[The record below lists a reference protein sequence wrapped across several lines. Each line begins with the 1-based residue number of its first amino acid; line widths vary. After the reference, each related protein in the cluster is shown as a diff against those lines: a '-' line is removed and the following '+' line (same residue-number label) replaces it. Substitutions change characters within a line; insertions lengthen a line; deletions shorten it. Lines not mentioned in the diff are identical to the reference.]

1 MEPSSEASEDVDPNE
16 LKFARDGE
24 SEPSDSDSEDPDG
37 ASDPSSLLDEP
48 EQDFTLDLMSN
59 LYEEQPDVET
69 YSKYSEMLFGVPG
82 GSSSSCPHCEF
93 TSENLL
99 ELRIHMS
106 KSHDGLKVY
115 CIQCDYSAAR
125 RDTLLV
131 HVRKVH
137 EGRGFPCD
145 RCNYIA
151 GTRQHLERHVRTIH
165 QGFKRTSTPKKK
177 SDFEDDVLWPC
188 DFCDYKTK
196 RRYELKSHFAAEH
209 EGKRFS
215 CELCDFSAKRRDKL
229 NLHIKVVHEGL
240 GKKCDYCDYKAGTN
254 QHLLRHLRSK
264 HADVE
269 GADIEMLKC
278 KECGEEFSR
287 QERLNEHFKREH
299 QHVAREV
306 EAESSEESQVRKT
319 KYRCPQSD
327 CHFSAGRK
335 GKVTEH
341 VRVVHGGKKFQCDQ
355 CDFNCLTHG
364 GLYLH
369 QKAVHLGIR
378 FKCNQCNYEGTQEV
392 NLKRHIESKHGT
404 IQYCCKLC
412 NAKTKGLWYIET
424 HLKKVHGIL
433 DKSEY
438 GNYLVKKEI
447 DPAGWG
453 STKSNVSENS
463 QDEYSLAD
471 EDDENDTGDTSFD
484 PSDLLDQSAAD
495 SPDSPFDPSE
505 LLDQS
510 SLDLRHD
517 VSSLLEPRVE
527 ISFDDEDEDD
537 DIPDLELFE
546 PNVEIN
552 FNEEE
557 GNEETAE
564 EKRKHPKLTCKKC
577 GFVANSSGTLT
588 RHVNVVHRGVRWSC
602 KLCGYVTNVKCS
614 MIRHIQSIHMGWRYQ
629 CPFCDHEATQKGGL
643 KYHIE
648 KRHPLRLPIANWSS
662 LEPVKSTAT
671 SQVAGLENMDITA
684 MYDEVQEA
692 IGDNL
697 TEEEESH
704 IDHEDADDTSMLEP
718 TVQIMEEGNEETNE
732 EDLAGE
738 LETDGTSQY
747 VGEDHDF
754 SELFAKF
761 NTNGEEEVQCDLCTY
776 VTSRVGNM
784 RRHVSASHQG
794 IRFPCD
800 QCSYR
805 APDKGSLMRHTRGV
819 HEGIKFYCDFCSYSA
834 SQKGNLKKHVEMK
847 HPDKEYSC
855 PYCDFKVN
863 WKGSFIKHMQN
874 LHGDLMSIQGLSSN
888 GIAHPLLSFNTS
900 LNSTTESPNISKDLS
915 GLEPVDTEEPPKK
928 IAVVTTTT
936 DKLKTQNMDSVD
948 KELEQSK
955 VIVSEERIVISP
967 TSSVANNLNPDACF
981 DPENMTFD
989 CPLCDFKAQSS
1000 ASLARHN
1007 AAIHRGIR
1015 WKCKDCDFITR
1026 DKSSLKRHRRNRHD
1040 GIRFQCNYCDYD
1052 AGQKGNIK
1060 SHMDRRHPE
1069 IPYDHTEFQQVRV
1082 EKSKYSREPKQQD
1095 GGVEMKVLQDINNL
1109 NPFNVHML
1117 STLLQ
1122 ARLANSSAEEDTRDD
1137 EDEGGIRIV
1146 TANDC
1151 DDSYDDI
1158 AETDEE
1164 DQDERSG
1171 SLSTSPA
1178 PSNKDIFQDKK
1189 DNSILLSA
1197 LQSIPDNLASPTLT
1211 PRKSL
1216 LDLASSSNLLESL
1229 KQTKMSPKS
1238 PSNKSKRYN
1247 HGSPVVNTEYDP
1259 EATIP
1264 CQECEFMA
1272 RSQGTLF
1279 RHIQSVHR
1287 GVRYYCKLCDF
1298 VTIDKGSL
1306 KRHVNG
1312 QHEGI
1317 KHKCDFCDYENAQ
1330 IGNVKKH
1337 IETKHQ
1343 NIVYQCPY
1351 CELKAKHKWYL
1362 EQHVKKIHLES
1373 YEEFDIKAVVPSVDN
1388 SVSLQS
1394 KKLSSKNL
1402 FLDMFGHHP
1411 MAQFFVPDA
1420 NKTGGGDDEN
1430 AENDLGEPEPSAPKF

>member
-1 MEPSSEASEDVDPNE
+1 M
-16 LKFARDGE
+16 
-24 SEPSDSDSEDPDG
+24 SDSDSDDPDG
-37 ASDPSSLLDEP
+37 ALEPSTLLDEP

-59 LYEEQPDVET
+59 LYHEQPDVES
-69 YSKYSEMLFGVPG
+69 YSKYSEMLFGISG
-82 GSSSSCPHCEF
+82 GSSTCPHCEF

-106 KSHDGLKVY
+106 KTHDGLKVY

-137 EGRGFPCD
+137 EGRGFPCEQ
-145 RCNYIA
+145 CNYIA
-151 GTRQHLERHVRTIH
+151 GTKQHLERHVKTVH
-165 QGFKRTSTPKKK
+165 HGFKRTSTPKKK
-177 SDFEDDVLWPC
+177 SDPDEEVLWPC

-229 NLHIKVVHEGL
+229 NLHTKVVHEGL

-278 KECGEEFSR
+278 SMCGEEFSR

-299 QHVAREV
+299 QFLDREL
-306 EAESSEESQVRKT
+306 EADSSEDGQGLRT
-319 KYRCPQSD
+319 KYRCPEAD
-327 CHFSAGRK
+327 CDFSAVRK
-335 GKVTEH
+335 GKVNEH

-424 HLKKVHGIL
+424 HLKKVHGIT
-433 DKSEY
+433 DKLQYSK
-438 GNYLVKKEI
+438 YLEKKEI
-447 DPAGWG
+447 DPSSWG
-453 STKSNVSENS
+453 SSKSNVSENS
-463 QDEYSLAD
+463 QDNSSPLDDDDD
-471 EDDENDTGDTSFD
+471 EDYDGYSSFD
-484 PSDLLDQSAAD
+484 PSEMLDQSIVHEDEDDD

-510 SLDLRHD
+510 SILPHRGD

-527 ISFDDEDEDD
+527 ISLDD
-537 DIPDLELFE
+537 DDDDDDDDDAIPDLELLE

-552 FNEEE
+552 YNDEDGKKDSTED
-557 GNEETAE
+557 
-564 EKRKHPKLTCKKC
+564 KRKHPKLACKKC

-602 KLCGYVTNVKCS
+602 RLCGYVTNVKCS

-648 KRHPLRLPIANWSS
+648 KRHPLREPIANWSS
-662 LEPVKSTAT
+662 LEPVKSKVA
-671 SQVAGLENMDITA
+671 SQVPGMDNMDISA
-684 MYDEVQEA
+684 MYDEVYDPET
-692 IGDNL
+692 DNQNL
-697 TEEEESH
+697 QPAEEENNAEP
-704 IDHEDADDTSMLEP
+704 EDTGEAFMLEP
-718 TVQIMEEGNEETNE
+718 AVQILEEDRETNE
-732 EDLAGE
+732 EDLAGG
-738 LETDGTSQY
+738 LETDGGSQY

-794 IRFPCD
+794 IRFPCEL
-800 QCSYR
+800 CNYR

-847 HPDKEYSC
+847 HPDKEYAC
-855 PYCDFKVN
+855 PYCQFKVN

-874 LHGDLMSIQGLSSN
+874 LHGDLMSIHGLSSN
-888 GIAHPLLSFNTS
+888 GLGHSLLSFNSTINESTS
-900 LNSTTESPNISKDLS
+900 ESPNKSRSSVERFD
-915 GLEPVDTEEPPKK
+915 GEEPPKK
-928 IAVVTTTT
+928 VAVVSTGD

-948 KELEQSK
+948 KELEQSR
-955 VIVSEERIVISP
+955 VILSDERIVISP
-967 TSSVANNLNPDACF
+967 SSSLANNLNPDACF

-1015 WKCKDCDFITR
+1015 WKCKDCEFLTR

-1082 EKSKYSREPKQQD
+1082 EKSKYSREPRQQD
-1095 GGVEMKVLQDINNL
+1095 GMEGLEVNNF
-1109 NPFNVHML
+1109 NPFNNHML

-1122 ARLANSSAEEDTRDD
+1122 ARMANTSTDEDTRDD
-1137 EDEGGIRIV
+1137 EDDDGIRIV
-1146 TANDC
+1146 SVNDC

-1158 AETDEE
+1158 AEDTDEE
-1164 DQDERSG
+1164 DQDEPSG
-1171 SLSTSPA
+1171 SFPSSPRPLSSE
-1178 PSNKDIFQDKK
+1178 DKK
-1189 DNSILLSA
+1189 ESSGDSSSILLSA
-1197 LQSIPDNLASPTLT
+1197 LQSFPNSSSSPSLT

-1216 LDLASSSNLLESL
+1216 LDLATSSTILESL
-1229 KQTKMSPKS
+1229 KHSKS
-1238 PSNKSKRYN
+1238 PPRSPSTKSKRYN
-1247 HGSPVVNTEYDP
+1247 HGSPVVNTDYDP

-1343 NIVYQCPY
+1343 NIVYHCPY

-1362 EQHVKKIHLES
+1362 DQHVKKIHLER
-1373 YEEFDIKAVVPSVDN
+1373 YDEFDIKAVVPTVDDSVA
-1388 SVSLQS
+1388 SQF
-1394 KKLSSKNL
+1394 KKMTSNNL
-1402 FLDMFGHHP
+1402 FLDMFGNHP

-1420 NKTGGGDDEN
+1420 NKTGCGDEDNSEVE
-1430 AENDLGEPEPSAPKF
+1430 ADSDSEPSPTKF